1 MGACHCITPLTTCE
15 AGRIRTLHHKPSNF
29 SEAWQGRLLCL
40 GSPGRL
46 KARYGSALAL
56 EVQAGA
62 ADAQQAALAAWAAA
76 ELGAEL
82 QVL

>member
-1 MGACHCITPLTTCE
+1 MSLYQPADQLCE
-15 AGRIRTLHHKPSNF
+15 AGRPHTLHRIPS
-29 SEAWQGRLLCL
+29 ELLMAAWQGRLLCL

-76 ELGAEL
+76 ELGAGL

>member
-1 MGACHCITPLTTCE
+1 M
-15 AGRIRTLHHKPSNF
+15 
-29 SEAWQGRLLCL
+29 EAWQGRLLCL